1 MSFKFPDIRV
11 SRIFFLSL
19 SLLILL
25 IIIVSTIFS
34 SFVYNNSRIQLT
46 ESLYL
51 QAQSIN
57 KILPSLN
64 ADNIDFDLIADS
76 LAVEDTRTNKLR
88 ITLIDSNWNVIG
100 DSQVN
105 KKDLSLIEKHSP
117 DNRIEI
123 YNALKNDFGSATRNS
138 ETINR
143 ELIYVAIMRDKND
156 PNQGIIRLSLPFD
169 IYTSFFNFFVYPFA
183 IIFVLVIASSV
194 FISRNVENTFRND
207 LSILFKNTQR
217 ALKGKKF
224 KVSKSTDTQ
233 VKSISNVIEEISQR
247 LSNEIEQT
255 LEQRTKFGSVLDSI
269 NQGIIIF
276 NKNFRVKFA
285 NDIALEMF
293 GKHQFFLGEKI
304 TSKKL
309 SILNKTI
316 KDAKKYFNAERE
328 FSINIKN
335 KEMHF
340 LLSASSMDSTDELI
354 LLINDISSLKKLENR
369 RKNLISDISHEI
381 KTPISVIRAG
391 SETLR
396 DGAIHDPKVAEKFLN
411 SINSNSE
418 RLADMIDDLL
428 ELEKIEVGQ
437 IFLKNEKIKLKEEID
452 LIVDSLSTL
461 IDEKKLTVENK
472 VSPNFKF
479 KSDKQSLRDIL
490 INLLNNAVKYSKEHG
505 RIILSSR
512 VTKDFLILEIK
523 DFGYGIEKANIKR
536 IFDRFYRTAK
546 ARANTKGTGLG
557 LTLVNQLV
565 KRIGGE
571 ISVESTIGKGSTFF
585 IKFPFKTVK

>member
-19 SLLILL
+19 SLLIFL

-64 ADNIDFDLIADS
+64 AENIDFDLIADS

-156 PNQGIIRLSLPFD
+156 LNQGIIRLSLPFD

-194 FISRNVENTFRND
+194 FISLNVENTFRND
-207 LSILFKNTQR
+207 LTILFKNTQR

-316 KDAKKYFNAERE
+316 KDAKKYSNAERE

-396 DGAIHDPKVAEKFLN
+396 DGAIHDPKVAEKFLH

-418 RLADMIDDLL
+418 RLAEMIDDLL

-461 IDEKKLTVENK
+461 IDEKKLIVENK
-472 VSPNFKF
+472 VSPNYKF

-512 VTKDFLILEIK
+512 VSKDFLILEIK

-565 KRIGGE
+565 KRIGGK

>member
-1 MSFKFPDIRV
+1 
-11 SRIFFLSL
+11 
-19 SLLILL
+19 
-25 IIIVSTIFS
+25 
-34 SFVYNNSRIQLT
+34 
-46 ESLYL
+46 
-51 QAQSIN
+51 
-57 KILPSLN
+57 
-64 ADNIDFDLIADS
+64 
-76 LAVEDTRTNKLR
+76 
-88 ITLIDSNWNVIG
+88 
-100 DSQVN
+100 
-105 KKDLSLIEKHSP
+105 
-117 DNRIEI
+117 
-123 YNALKNDFGSATRNS
+123 
-138 ETINR
+138 
-143 ELIYVAIMRDKND
+143 
-156 PNQGIIRLSLPFD
+156 
-169 IYTSFFNFFVYPFA
+169 
-183 IIFVLVIASSV
+183 
-194 FISRNVENTFRND
+194 
-207 LSILFKNTQR
+207 
-217 ALKGKKF
+217 
-224 KVSKSTDTQ
+224 
-233 VKSISNVIEEISQR
+233 
-247 LSNEIEQT
+247 
-255 LEQRTKFGSVLDSI
+255 
-269 NQGIIIF
+269 
-276 NKNFRVKFA
+276 
-285 NDIALEMF
+285 
-293 GKHQFFLGEKI
+293 
-304 TSKKL
+304 
-309 SILNKTI
+309 
-316 KDAKKYFNAERE
+316 
-328 FSINIKN
+328 
-335 KEMHF
+335 
-340 LLSASSMDSTDELI
+340 MDSTDELI

-472 VSPNFKF
+472 VSTNFKF

-512 VTKDFLILEIK
+512 VTKNFLILEIK

>member
-19 SLLILL
+19 SLLIFL

-64 ADNIDFDLIADS
+64 AENIDFDLIADS

-194 FISRNVENTFRND
+194 FISLNVENTFRND
-207 LSILFKNTQR
+207 LTILFKNTQR

-293 GKHQFFLGEKI
+293 GKNQFFIGEKI
-304 TSKKL
+304 TSKIL
-309 SILNKTI
+309 SILNKKI
-316 KDAKKYFNAERE
+316 KDAKKYSNAERE

-396 DGAIHDPKVAEKFLN
+396 DGAIHDPKVAEKFLH

-472 VSPNFKF
+472 VSTNFKF

-512 VTKDFLILEIK
+512 VSKDFLILEIK
-523 DFGYGIEKANIKR
+523 DFGYGIEKANVKR

>member
-19 SLLILL
+19 SLLIFL

-34 SFVYNNSRIQLT
+34 SFVYNNSRIQLI

-64 ADNIDFDLIADS
+64 AENIDFDLIADS

-105 KKDLSLIEKHSP
+105 KMDLSLVEKHSP

-123 YNALKNDFGSATRNS
+123 YNALSNDFGSATRNS

-169 IYTSFFNFFVYPFA
+169 IYSSFFNFFVYPFA
-183 IIFVLVIASSV
+183 IIVVLVIASSV
-194 FISRNVENTFRND
+194 FISLNVENTFRND
-207 LSILFKNTQR
+207 LTILFKNTQR

-224 KVSKSTDTQ
+224 KVSNSTDTQ

-309 SILNKTI
+309 SVLNKTI
-316 KDAKKYFNAERE
+316 KEAKKTSNAERE

-340 LLSASSMDSTDELI
+340 LLSASRMDSTDELI

-396 DGAIHDPKVAEKFLN
+396 DGAIHDPKVAEKFLH

-418 RLADMIDDLL
+418 RLAEMIDDLL

-452 LIVDSLSTL
+452 LIIESLSTL

-472 VSPNFKF
+472 VSPNYKF

-505 RIILSSR
+505 RVILSSR
-512 VTKDFLILEIK
+512 VSKDFLILEIK

>member
-11 SRIFFLSL
+11 SRIFSLSL
-19 SLLILL
+19 SLLIFL

-34 SFVYNNSRIQLT
+34 SFVYNNSRIQLI

-64 ADNIDFDLIADS
+64 AENIDFDLIADS

-105 KKDLSLIEKHSP
+105 KMDLSLVEKHSP

-123 YNALKNDFGSATRNS
+123 YNALSNDFGSATRNS

-169 IYTSFFNFFVYPFA
+169 IYSSFFNFFVYPFA
-183 IIFVLVIASSV
+183 IIVVLVIASSV
-194 FISRNVENTFRND
+194 FISLNVENTFRND
-207 LSILFKNTQR
+207 LTILFKNTQR

-224 KVSKSTDTQ
+224 KVSNSTDTQ

-309 SILNKTI
+309 SVLNKTI
-316 KDAKKYFNAERE
+316 KEAKKTSNAERE

-340 LLSASSMDSTDELI
+340 LLSASRMDSTDELI

-396 DGAIHDPKVAEKFLN
+396 DGAIHDPKVAEKFLH

-418 RLADMIDDLL
+418 RLAEMIDDLL

-452 LIVDSLSTL
+452 LIIESLSTL

-472 VSPNFKF
+472 VSPNYKF

-505 RIILSSR
+505 RVILSSR
-512 VTKDFLILEIK
+512 VSKDFLILEIK